1 MEKRNHWRDIL
12 RRHNTILFVL
22 KRKEVGMIET
32 VSWAENRTKAISIRR
47 FFSKE
52 IMEF

>member
-1 MEKRNHWRDIL
+1 MRDIL

-22 KRKEVGMIET
+22 KKNDVVIIEK
-32 VSWAENRTKAISIRR
+32 VAWAENRTKAISIRR

-52 IMEF
+52 IMGF